1 MAPPKAA
8 ALLAE
13 VRSLHPDWWYRCDGA
28 AVVIATDEE
37 AAMAM
42 GTVVYVLQG
51 SIGSCG
57 FSGMIDRFV
66 GFGYLPHP
74 SRLSF
79 LNVVLMLDPSG
90 EDIDVAMILLTGLA
104 TYVV

>member
-1 MAPPKAA
+1 MAF
-8 ALLAE
+8 
-13 VRSLHPDWWYRCDGA
+13 
-28 AVVIATDEE
+28 VIAADEA

-42 GTVVYVLQG
+42 GTVVYVFQW

-74 SRLSF
+74 SRLSL
-79 LNVVLMLDPSG
+79 LNVVLMLDPPS
-90 EDIDVAMILLTGLA
+90 EDVDVARILLIGLA
-104 TYVV
+104 TYVA